1 MYGLNCRKV
10 VQAMTRPKWI
20 LADAVYLAAQTHKS
34 NPSTDI
40 DKLVNDL
47 WEAMEYENRE
57 ESEVM
62 SL

>member
-1 MYGLNCRKV
+1 MI
-10 VQAMTRPKWI
+10 RPKWI
-20 LADAVYLAAQTHKS
+20 LADAVYLAVQAHKA

-47 WEAMEYENRE
+47 WEVMEYENRE
-57 ESEVM
+57 ESEVL